1 MPTTPFAPLRAL
13 FGSTDEQA
21 MNRVR
26 EDGDEQAF
34 AQLVRRWEEPIQ
46 RLCTRMIGDH
56 HRGEDLAQDTF
67 IRVFARRKEYQP
79 SGRFSSWLWRI
90 ALNLC
95 HDELRRRHRHAEA
108 PMDEDV
114 TVDENDWS
122 MLSSMAAAPDEA
134 AANRDMGDIIRHALD
149 RLSEPYRTVL
159 VLRHY
164 ENLKFHQIAEVL
176 EIPEGTVKS
185 RMAKALNRMHRLLQP
200 LLGVPVH
207 SVPQAAPQ
215 QNSTPIAL

>member
-1 MPTTPFAPLRAL
+1 MRNTPFAPLRGW

-26 EDGDEQAF
+26 ENGDEQAF

-67 IRVFARRKEYQP
+67 IRVFAHRKDYQP
-79 SGRFSSWLWRI
+79 SGRFSAWLRRI

-108 PMDEDV
+108 PMD
-114 TVDENDWS
+114 DEVAVGDNDWG
-122 MLSSMAAAPDEA
+122 MLRSMAAAPDEA
-134 AANRDMGDIIRHALD
+134 AANRDLGDIIRKVLD
-149 RLSEPYRTVL
+149 RLEEPYRTVL

-185 RMAKALNRMHRLLQP
+185 RMAEALNQMHRLLEP
-200 LLGVPVH
+200 LLSVPVH
-207 SVPQAAPQ
+207 SANQPAP